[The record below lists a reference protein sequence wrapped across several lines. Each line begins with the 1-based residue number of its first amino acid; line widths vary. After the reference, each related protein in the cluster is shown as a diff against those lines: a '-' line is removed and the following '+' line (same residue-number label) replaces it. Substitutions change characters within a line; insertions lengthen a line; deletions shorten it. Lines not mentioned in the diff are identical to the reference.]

1 MSDESLD
8 QTVPDSSHESRTLR
22 LQGFATIDHD
32 TVNRLVKVKL
42 FDGEES
48 NYHDFTIPYADIL
61 EKEIFSC
68 KIGGQAVSFLN
79 LVVTYTEE
87 RFSTLTGYIP
97 AGMAPVQPFILPA
110 PGISAAARDSKVP
123 PGAPPKQF
131 TAISLDLNHFE
142 AGNLARVE
150 SGRRM
155 S

>member
-8 QTVPDSSHESRTLR
+8 QAVPDSSAGARILR

-32 TVNRLVKVKL
+32 TVNKLVKVKL

-48 NYHDFTIPYADIL
+48 NSHDFTIPYADIL

-68 KIGGQAVSFLN
+68 KIGEQTVSFLN

-87 RFSTLTGYIP
+87 RFSTLTGFIP
-97 AGMAPVQPFILPA
+97 AGMAPVQPFIIPDPENTL
-110 PGISAAARDSKVP
+110 AAMDKVP

-131 TAISLDLNHFE
+131 TAFSLDLNHFE

-150 SGRRM
+150 SGRRL